1 MIRQRFLVCNVIKQV
16 GNISM
21 KNNGNVA
28 VQIAHKERERER
40 EFMFLQENDKFVTKL
55 FALVT

>member
-28 VQIAHKERERER
+28 VQIAHKEREREK
-40 EFMFLQENDKFVTKL
+40 ENLCFCRKMISL
-55 FALVT
+55 